1 MEARGSVNG
10 PQADHQVDFYGIST
24 CIWCRRT
31 RKFLE
36 EQGVSFDFTY
46 VDLLEGEEQQEVLEQ
61 VRQWNP
67 RTSFP
72 TLVVDESESIVGYK
86 PDQIKKALGL

>member
-1 MEARGSVNG
+1 
-10 PQADHQVDFYGIST
+10 
-24 CIWCRRT
+24 
-31 RKFLE
+31 
-36 EQGVSFDFTY
+36 
-46 VDLLEGEEQQEVLEQ
+46 LEGEEQQEVLEQ

-86 PDQIKKALGL
+86 PDQIKEALGL